1 MATRR
6 TYRSSQGK
14 SIDLGALL
22 LQNENVRAVGNMG
35 VNARGDR
42 IDNKGTV
49 VDSKVQQSKRQYNKQ
64 IGPQDSI
71 PQASR
76 APVAD
81 VIPPAPVAP
90 DPYELQKSNSKEA
103 KAFKETR
110 RAEKATAKAA
120 KAAKASKPKVIKT
133 PVVDESFL
141 DIDPVVEV
149 VLEPVAVAPTPA
161 SGLADAIARAKTI
174 KQEQLKTPR
183 QLAQEKS
190 GVKKI

>member
-22 LQNENVRAVGNMG
+22 LQNETVRAVGNMG

-103 KAFKETR
+103 EAFKETR

-120 KAAKASKPKVIKT
+120 KATKPKVVKT

-149 VLEPVAVAPTPA
+149 VLEPVAVAPGPA
-161 SGLADAIARAKTI
+161 KGLADAIARAKTI

-183 QLAQEKS
+183 QIAQEKS